1 MSQPELLKKKMSN
14 KIFKEIRQN
23 VLLILNVQAL
33 LAFFSAC
40 IFR

>member
-1 MSQPELLKKKMSN
+1 MSQPELLKKMSN

-33 LAFFSAC
+33 LAFLSAC